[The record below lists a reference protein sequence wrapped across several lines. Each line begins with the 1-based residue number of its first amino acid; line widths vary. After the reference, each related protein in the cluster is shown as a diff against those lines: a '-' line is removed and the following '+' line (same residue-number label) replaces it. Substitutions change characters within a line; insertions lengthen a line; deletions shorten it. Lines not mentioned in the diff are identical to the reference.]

1 MAAGGAGGLAHRG
14 LAWLFIALAFFGWV
28 LMLAGVASLQEVRQ
42 AGASAWHLT

>member
-28 LMLAGVASLQEVRQ
+28 LMLAGVASLQEVSQ
-42 AGASAWHLT
+42 LAPAAATLG